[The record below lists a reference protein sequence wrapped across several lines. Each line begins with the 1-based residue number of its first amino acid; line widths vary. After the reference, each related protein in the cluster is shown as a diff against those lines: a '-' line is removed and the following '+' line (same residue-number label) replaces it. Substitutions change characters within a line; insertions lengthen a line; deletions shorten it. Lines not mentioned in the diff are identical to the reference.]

1 MESVLRQPSFWTLES
16 RDMFFDFGVGEVF
29 GLALLAIILV
39 GPERLPNLA
48 ADAAKLVKKIK
59 TLSQTATSELRQN
72 LGPGFEDLQPK
83 DLNPKTF
90 VKKQISELLD
100 EDNPKAKANTSKAMI
115 DPDLL

>member
-1 MESVLRQPSFWTLES
+1 
-16 RDMFFDFGVGEVF
+16 MFFDIGAGELF
-29 GLALLAIILV
+29 GLAILAMLLV
-39 GPERLPNLA
+39 GPERLPKLA
-48 ADAAKLVKKIK
+48 VEAAQWVKKARGLATK
-59 TLSQTATSELRQN
+59 ATAELREN

-100 EDNPKAKANTSKAMI
+100 EETPKPKVKKPAAMI

>member
-1 MESVLRQPSFWTLES
+1 
-16 RDMFFDFGVGEVF
+16 MFFDIGAGEIL
-29 GLALLAIILV
+29 GLAILGMILV
-39 GPERLPNLA
+39 GPERLPKMAVEA
-48 ADAAKLVKKIK
+48 AQWVKKARGLATK
-59 TLSQTATSELRQN
+59 ATAELREN

-100 EDNPKAKANTSKAMI
+100 EETSKPKVKRPAAMI

>member
-1 MESVLRQPSFWTLES
+1 
-16 RDMFFDFGVGEVF
+16 MFFDIGIGEVF
-29 GLALLAIILV
+29 GLAVLAMFLV
-39 GPERLPNLA
+39 GPERLPKVA
-48 ADAAKLVKKIK
+48 SEAAKWVKKIRE
-59 TLSQTATSELRQN
+59 LANSATAELKDN

-100 EDNPKAKANTSKAMI
+100 EENPKSPSNASKAMI

>member
-1 MESVLRQPSFWTLES
+1 
-16 RDMFFDFGVGEVF
+16 MFFDIGAGEIL
-29 GLALLAIILV
+29 GLAILGMILV
-39 GPERLPNLA
+39 GPERLPKMAVEA
-48 ADAAKLVKKIK
+48 AQWVKKARGLATK
-59 TLSQTATSELRQN
+59 ATAELREN

-100 EDNPKAKANTSKAMI
+100 EETPKPRVKKPTAMI

>member
-1 MESVLRQPSFWTLES
+1 
-16 RDMFFDFGVGEVF
+16 MFFDIGAGEIL
-29 GLALLAIILV
+29 GLAILGMILV
-39 GPERLPNLA
+39 GPERLPKMAVEA
-48 ADAAKLVKKIK
+48 AQWVKKARGLATK
-59 TLSQTATSELRQN
+59 ATAELREN

-100 EDNPKAKANTSKAMI
+100 EEAPKPKVKRPAAMI